1 MNRTARRVLLAVAF
15 VVATTAVGVATNY
28 ATGARLDDWD
38 KAASWVSAGVAAAS
52 LLVSAFAAFFTQ
64 RAFNTEERARVARE
78 QLAFTLIRSFA
89 AIEQEALNYGKRS
102 AGRPDR
108 PLSLR
113 EVRAL
118 MADSEVWNDQD
129 EIGFDLATR
138 ARNSIVHGDLEKVD
152 ILDLRYANEKAQ
164 HLLGKIRSATHT
176 ST

>member
-1 MNRTARRVLLAVAF
+1 MNRTVRRVLLAVAF

-38 KAASWVSAGVAAAS
+38 KAASWVSAGVATAS
-52 LLVSAFAAFFTQ
+52 LLVAAFSGFYAQ
-64 RAFNTEERARVARE
+64 RALNTEERARVTRE

-89 AIEQEALNYGKRS
+89 AIEQEALDYGKRS
-102 AGRPDR
+102 VGRTDR

-118 MADSEVWNDQD
+118 MANSEVWNDQD

-138 ARNSIVHGDLEKVD
+138 TRNSIVHGDLESVE
-152 ILDLRYANEKAQ
+152 ILDLRYANGKAQ
-164 HLLGKIRSATHT
+164 HLLEKIRSATRT